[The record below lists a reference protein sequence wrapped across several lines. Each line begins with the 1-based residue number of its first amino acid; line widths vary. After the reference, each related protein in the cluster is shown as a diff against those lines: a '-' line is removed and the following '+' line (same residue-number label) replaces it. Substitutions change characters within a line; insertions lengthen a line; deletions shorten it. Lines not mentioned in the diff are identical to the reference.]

1 MKNKSRFLSLQL
13 IFSISII
20 AVLGLTTITPAFPR
34 IAEVFG
40 IGKEQVGYLMAVF
53 TLPGIVL
60 TPLAGVLADR
70 YGRKRVLVPSLLLFG
85 AMGFACSFVRDFQ
98 LLLLFRFL
106 EGVGAA
112 SLGALNVTL
121 IGDLFEG
128 KDRIAVMG
136 YNAAVLSIGT
146 AGFPLIGGAL
156 AGVEWY
162 YAFYLPLAAIPV
174 GVAVLFLLKKETF
187 SPESSINDYFRMAW
201 NGMKNRRVATIF
213 VATLAS
219 YIVLFGAFLN
229 YIPFLV
235 ERITGTSDPKFIGI
249 VLSSMSA
256 VTAVCAPF
264 LMRISRHL
272 RLETLL
278 KASFALYACGL
289 LFMPVLDSKLLI
301 FVPTVIYGV
310 AQAFFLPVS
319 QSLLVAE
326 TASANRAGIMSVNR
340 MITQIGQTA
349 GPLLM
354 GLAYAGF
361 SLDGVFFAGAG
372 FAFLVMIF
380 LIIQFKKIDQAAAQ
394 S

>member
-1 MKNKSRFLSLQL
+1 MKQSSRYLNLQL

-53 TLPGIVL
+53 TLPGIIL
-60 TPLAGVLADR
+60 TPLAGILADR

-85 AMGFACSFVRDFQ
+85 VMGFACSFVRDFQ

-156 AGVEWY
+156 AGGEWY
-162 YAFYLPLAAIPV
+162 YVFYLPLAAIPV
-174 GVAVLFLLKKETF
+174 GFAVLHLLKKDT
-187 SPESSINDYFRMAW
+187 PALDTSIGGYFRLAW
-201 NGMKNRRVATIF
+201 GGMKNRQVATIF
-213 VATLAS
+213 IATLAS

-235 ERITGTSDPKFIGI
+235 ERINGAGDPKFIGI

-256 VTAVCAPF
+256 VTAICSPF
-264 LMRISRHL
+264 LMRISRHF

-278 KASFALYACGL
+278 KTSFVLYALGL
-289 LFMPVLDSKLLI
+289 LFMPLLDSKLLI
-301 FVPTVIYGV
+301 FVPTIIYGV

-326 TASANRAGIMSVNR
+326 TEPANRAGIMSVNR

-354 GLAYAGF
+354 GLAYGVF
-361 SLDGVFFAGAG
+361 SLDGVFYVGSG
-372 FAFLVMIF
+372 FAFIVMI
-380 LIIQFKKIDQAAAQ
+380 LLLIQFRKIDT
-394 S
+394 SESR

>member
-1 MKNKSRFLSLQL
+1 MKNNPRFLNLQL

-34 IAEVFG
+34 IAEVFA

-85 AMGFACSFVRDFQ
+85 AMGFACSFVRDFE

-128 KDRIAVMG
+128 KDRVAVMG
-136 YNAAVLSIGT
+136 YNAAVLSVGT

-156 AGVEWY
+156 ASLEWY
-162 YAFYLPLAAIPV
+162 YVFYLPLAAIPV
-174 GVAVLFLLKKETF
+174 GIAVVLLLKKENLA
-187 SPESSINDYFRMAW
+187 PETSISNYFRLAW
-201 NGMKNRRVATIF
+201 YGMKNRRVATIF
-213 VATLAS
+213 IATLAS

-235 ERITGTSDPKFIGI
+235 ERITGSADPKFIGI

-256 VTAVCAPF
+256 VTALCSPF
-264 LMRISRHL
+264 LRRISRHF

-278 KASFALYACGL
+278 KTSFVLYACGL

-301 FVPTVIYGV
+301 FVPTIIYGV

-319 QSLLVAE
+319 QSLLVDE
-326 TASANRAGIMSVNR
+326 TESANRAGIMSVNR

-354 GLAYAGF
+354 GLAYGGF
-361 SLDGVFFAGAG
+361 ELDGVFFVGAG
-372 FAFLVMIF
+372 FAFLVMI
-380 LIIQFKKIDQAAAQ
+380 LLVVQFKKIDMAGNEQ
-394 S
+394 